1 MTFAE
6 YCQQNSD
13 AIYNAILGYLPV
25 KEPHEHYSMVRD
37 YTERRGKYAR
47 PNLALLWA
55 ELFGANK
62 EKVFNHAC
70 GIQMAE
76 DWFLMHD
83 DWMDQNELRRG
94 KPSAHKLYGD
104 VFAINAGDA
113 MQSAM
118 WKMIHDDT
126 KDISSQNPQKDS
138 RLRGNGTNSFDYQQS
153 TNNRLF
159 EKFYNIIMVTIEG
172 QYYDLKLA
180 REKDITK
187 FTLEDYWQSIHAKA
201 AYYSVY
207 GPMQLGAIAAERSD
221 NEVATIENYGEKIG
235 RAFQIKDDILDCIST
250 EATLGKTIGNDVL
263 EGTKTAILWHF
274 VQNSSTEDLEFVK
287 NIYAKDRAQKT
298 AEEIKSVLELFQKTG
313 SIAYTEQLVDNLAKE
328 AMTEFERQTSSLPES
343 EIKDTARNA
352 IRNMATREK

>member
-1 MTFAE
+1 M
-6 YCQQNSD
+6 
-13 AIYNAILGYLPV
+13 
-25 KEPHEHYSMVRD
+25 KEPREHYTMVRD

-62 EKVFNHAC
+62 EKVFNYAC

-113 MQSAM
+113 MQAAM
-118 WKMIHDDT
+118 WKMVHDGTT
-126 KDISSQNPQKDS
+126 KTPLQNPEEDS
-138 RLRGNGTNSFDYQQS
+138 LRGNGSVS
-153 TNNRLF
+153 NRLF
-159 EKFYNIIMVTIEG
+159 EKFYDIVIVTIEG

-180 REKDITK
+180 REKDISK

-207 GPMQLGAIAAERSD
+207 GPIQLGAIAAGKSD
-221 NEVATIENYGEKIG
+221 KEVIAIKNYGEKIG
-235 RAFQIKDDILDCIST
+235 RAFQVKDDILDCIST
-250 EATLGKTIGNDVL
+250 EETLGKTIGNDVL

-274 VQNSSTEDLEFVK
+274 VQNSSAEDLEFVK
-287 NIYAKDRAQKT
+287 NVYTKERSEKT
-298 AEEIKSVLELFQKTG
+298 AEEVAKILELFKKTG
-313 SIAYTEQLVDNLAKE
+313 SIAYAEKLVDQLAQE
-328 AMTEFERQTSSLPES
+328 ALTEFEQQTVSLPES
-343 EIKDTARNA
+343 EIKNTARDA
-352 IRNMATREK
+352 IRSMAERKN

>member
-1 MTFAE
+1 
-6 YCQQNSD
+6 
-13 AIYNAILGYLPV
+13 
-25 KEPHEHYSMVRD
+25 
-37 YTERRGKYAR
+37 
-47 PNLALLWA
+47 
-55 ELFGANK
+55 
-62 EKVFNHAC
+62 
-70 GIQMAE
+70 MAE

-113 MQSAM
+113 VHAAM
-118 WKMIHDDT
+118 WKMVHDDAG
-126 KDISSQNPQKDS
+126 SSKLYD
-138 RLRGNGTNSFDYQQS
+138 
-153 TNNRLF
+153 
-159 EKFYNIIMVTIEG
+159 KFYDIIMVTIEG

-221 NEVATIENYGEKIG
+221 DEVAAIENYGEKIG
-235 RAFQIKDDILDCIST
+235 RAFQVKDDILDCTST

-298 AEEIKSVLELFQKTG
+298 AEEIKNVLELFKKNS
-313 SIAYTEQLVDNLAKE
+313 SIAYAENLVDQLAKE
-328 AMTEFERQTSSLPES
+328 ALMEFEQQTASLPES
-343 EIKDTARNA
+343 EIKDTARDA
-352 IRNMATREK
+352 IRSMAERKK

>member
-25 KEPHEHYSMVRD
+25 KEPREHYSMVRD

-55 ELFGANK
+55 ELFDANK
-62 EKVFNHAC
+62 KSVFSYAC

-83 DWMDQNELRRG
+83 DWMDQNELRRR

-113 MQSAM
+113 MHAAM
-118 WKMIHDDT
+118 WKMVHDDSLQT
-126 KDISSQNPQKDS
+126 PPNPLLGVPDVGLPLSGEEYAIKH
-138 RLRGNGTNSFDYQQS
+138 
-153 TNNRLF
+153 RLF
-159 EKFYNIIMVTIEG
+159 DKFYNIIMVTIEG

-207 GPMQLGAIAAERSD
+207 GPMQLGAIAAGKSD
-221 NEVATIENYGEKIG
+221 DEVNAIKEYGEKIG
-235 RAFQIKDDILDCIST
+235 RAFQVKDDILDCTST
-250 EATLGKTIGNDVL
+250 EEMLGKTIGNDVL

-298 AEEIKSVLELFQKTG
+298 AKEIKNVLELFQKTD
-313 SIAYTEQLVDNLAKE
+313 SIAYAEQLVDNLAKE

-352 IRNMATREK
+352 IRSMATREK